1 MQNTEV
7 TPIQIYTRTLITE
20 RVMVAASQTIS
31 VTLIGIE
38 HCGNSAEFCYKAHW
52 HLEPFEDIY
61 LLIDTILSI

>member
-1 MQNTEV
+1 
-7 TPIQIYTRTLITE
+7 
-20 RVMVAASQTIS
+20 MVAASQTIS

-38 HCGNSAEFCYKAHW
+38 HCGNSVEFCYKAHW